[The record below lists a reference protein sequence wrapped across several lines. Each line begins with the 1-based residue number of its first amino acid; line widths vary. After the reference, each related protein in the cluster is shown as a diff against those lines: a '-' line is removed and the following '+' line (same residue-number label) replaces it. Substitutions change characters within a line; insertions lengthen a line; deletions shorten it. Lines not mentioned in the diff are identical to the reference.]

1 MRIPTVIAQQLI
13 EPKPIPQTP
22 ATPQT
27 LGKILGMA
35 FLVIGAIA
43 FLMLVITGFR
53 LVVSQGEPAKVA
65 ELRRQI
71 AYIVGGLIIAASA
84 YAIVAFVT
92 RSAG

>member
-1 MRIPTVIAQQLI
+1 MRIPIFIAQHLI
-13 EPKPIPQTP
+13 NSDPIPKTP
-22 ATPQT
+22 ATPHT
-27 LGKILGMA
+27 LGKILGLA
-35 FLVIGAIA
+35 FLIIGSIA

-53 LVVSQGEPAKVA
+53 YVVSQGEPTKTA

-71 AYIVGGLIIAASA
+71 AYIVGGLIIVASA